1 MDHPPKKPDSAHEPH
16 PPVQKWNAPGLERF
30 LNVSVLTAAAI
41 FLLSADRV
49 LATLTYSVI
58 IIALIAAIVAVVW
71 FFLNY

>member
-1 MDHPPKKPDSAHEPH
+1 MDHPARKPDSGHGHH
-16 PPVQKWNAPGLERF
+16 PPVQKRNAPGLERF

-41 FLLSADRV
+41 LLLSADRV

-58 IIALIAAIVAVVW
+58 IIALIAAIVVVVW

>member
-1 MDHPPKKPDSAHEPH
+1 MDHPARKPDSGHEPH
-16 PPVQKWNAPGLERF
+16 PPVQKRNAPGLEHF

-41 FLLSADRV
+41 LLLSADRV